1 MKKMET
7 IRRIKIIDVLKRE
20 DYGSEVNVKGW
31 VRTRRGSKSVHFI
44 ALNDGSTINNVQVV
58 ADADKFDDE
67 LIKLIT
73 TGACLSVTGE
83 LVQSVGSGQAVEIQ
97 AREIE
102 VLGTCGSDYPM
113 QKKGQSMEY
122 MRTHA
127 HMRLRTNTFGA
138 VFRIRHHM
146 AMAIHRYFHEHG
158 FFYFHTPII
167 TGSDCEGA
175 GAQIESDVK
184 SAAGEAKAV
193 AEKAQDNLKEI
204 EETASGQTTVMSNDE
219 ISDFYG
225 WGDNSDGPA
234 AEPMYKWEEPKT
246 FTKRYHAGPS
256 VDELAQ
262 EIAKL
267 RRELGLREAQM
278 GGSNRRLASRARTNR
293 PRIYR

>member
-1 MKKMET
+1 MFDFGFSEMLVIGVIALVVLGPERLPVVARTAGEWVGKAQRFVAQVKSDIDRET
-7 IRRIKIIDVLKRE
+7 ELSELKRIQDE
-20 DYGSEVNVKGW
+20 AKALADDVKST
-31 VRTRRGSKSVHFI
+31 VEKS
-44 ALNDGSTINNVQVV
+44 A
-58 ADADKFDDE
+58 
-67 LIKLIT
+67 
-73 TGACLSVTGE
+73 
-83 LVQSVGSGQAVEIQ
+83 
-97 AREIE
+97 
-102 VLGTCGSDYPM
+102 
-113 QKKGQSMEY
+113 
-122 MRTHA
+122 
-127 HMRLRTNTFGA
+127 
-138 VFRIRHHM
+138 
-146 AMAIHRYFHEHG
+146 
-158 FFYFHTPII
+158 
-167 TGSDCEGA
+167 
-175 GAQIESDVK
+175 AQIESDVK
-184 SAAGEAKAV
+184 AV
-193 AEKAQDNLKEI
+193 AEKTQDNLKEI